1 MGYRLSKIVTRTG
14 DSGTTGLASGER
26 LSKAHPRIEAL
37 GLVDALNAQIGVLL
51 TELNPQQHEATELIR
66 VQHVLFELGGELCLP
81 GHERM
86 QEQHSSHLEQVVSE
100 WNDALPPLK
109 EFILPGGSKAA
120 AQAHVARTTCRM
132 AEIAVVRL
140 ADSGEKPNP
149 FALTYLNRLS
159 DFLFVL
165 ARRLNQ
171 LYGMP
176 DHCWKPG
183 NF

>member
-14 DSGTTGLASGER
+14 DNGTTGLANGER

-37 GLVDALNAQIGVLL
+37 GLIDSLNAHIGVLL
-51 TELNPQQHEATELIR
+51 TELDAQHSEAIELIR

-86 QEQHSSHLEQVVSE
+86 QEQHSSQLEQAVTE
-100 WNDALPPLK
+100 WNESLPPLK
-109 EFILPGGSKAA
+109 EFILPGGGKAA
-120 AQAHVARTTCRM
+120 AQAHVARTACRM
-132 AEIAVVRL
+132 AEVAIVRL
-140 ADSGEKPNP
+140 ADNGEQLNP

-171 LYGMP
+171 LQGVP

>member
-14 DSGTTGLASGER
+14 DSGTTGLANGER

-37 GLVDALNAQIGVLL
+37 GLVDSLNAHIGALL
-51 TELNPQQHEATELIR
+51 AEIDAQQNEAVELTR

-81 GHERM
+81 GHSRM
-86 QEQHSSHLEQVVSE
+86 QEQHSSHLEQVIGE
-100 WNDALPPLK
+100 WNESLPPLK

-120 AQAHVARTTCRM
+120 AQAHLARTACRM

-140 ADSGEKPNP
+140 TDTGESINP
-149 FALTYLNRLS
+149 YALTYLNRLS

-171 LYGMP
+171 LHGVA

-183 NF
+183 SC